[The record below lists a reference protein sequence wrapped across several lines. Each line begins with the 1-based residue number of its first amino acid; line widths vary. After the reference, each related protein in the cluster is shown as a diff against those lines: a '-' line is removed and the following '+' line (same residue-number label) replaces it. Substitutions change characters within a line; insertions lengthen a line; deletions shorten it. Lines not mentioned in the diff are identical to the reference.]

1 MRFEFYKSGDIMT
14 EKELK
19 KLNRKQL
26 LELLLRQ
33 TERAEQLE
41 SELEQTKKQL
51 EDRRITEM
59 EAGSIAEAALKLNGI
74 FEAAQRAADQ
84 YLDNVRAGN
93 CKKPSKPR
101 KKKK

>member
-1 MRFEFYKSGDIMT
+1 MT

-33 TERAEQLE
+33 TERADQLE
-41 SELEQTKKQL
+41 SELEEAKKQL
-51 EDRRITEM
+51 EDKRITEM
-59 EAGSIAEAALKLNGI
+59 EAGSIAQAALQLNGI

-84 YLDNVRAGN
+84 YLYNVKSGN
-93 CKKPSKPR
+93 GKSAPA
-101 KKKK
+101 KKKKTK